1 LRFLSKKGDEK
12 MNQMYMD
19 DDFEIEQLYQQSLAI
34 VRVIEENRRL
44 KAENAYLAKKL
55 KERDQFIDNQYKQ
68 TMSQV
73 GNILSV
79 LINREEQ

>member
-1 LRFLSKKGDEK
+1 MRFLSKKGDEK